1 MRSQSEPTIKISKPP
16 EARENTSDQVT
27 IGCSC
32 TFTGTILEGCVTFK
46 LQLQSKLE
54 KTPLQVPLSD
64 TTIVAP

>member
-1 MRSQSEPTIKISKPP
+1 M
-16 EARENTSDQVT
+16 

-54 KTPLQVPLSD
+54 ETPLQVPLSD